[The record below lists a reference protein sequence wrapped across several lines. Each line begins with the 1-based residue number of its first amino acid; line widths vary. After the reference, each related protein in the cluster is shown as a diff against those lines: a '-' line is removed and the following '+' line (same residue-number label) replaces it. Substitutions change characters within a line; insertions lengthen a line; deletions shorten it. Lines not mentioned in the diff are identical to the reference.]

1 MNFDQTFI
9 EEERPT
15 LGRRIDFH
23 FENTLGTDINITIH
37 ESQFEDFRDNG
48 LPVFDY
54 LSYASTCWSD
64 KGTDNDVVEKNIK
77 EALEIAFRDD
87 NLNLDKWYLVDVLD

>member
-1 MNFDQTFI
+1 MNFDQI
-9 EEERPT
+9 IIDEEEPT

-23 FENTLGTDINITIH
+23 FENALGTDIIITIH
-37 ESQFEDFRDNG
+37 ESQLQDFTDEG

-64 KGTDNDVVEKNIK
+64 KCTDKDVVEQNIK
-77 EALEIAFRDD
+77 EALEIAFRDE
-87 NLNLDKWYLVDVLD
+87 NLKLGKWHLVDVLD